1 MSQNRRLIADQKAID
16 SPRLTLARSA
26 DAVHRTRIDD
36 WQRGIHRVGTASGAL
51 RPWQAVTGGSGM
63 VLRAAS
69 TLRTEPA
76 PLHSEFAL
84 LDASIDPDAR
94 SFLASDGSWCAIALV
109 ERSRPLSGALP
120 SPGAATPA
128 LAYIPTV
135 RTLLSRT
142 AWTLLSCYVL
152 RQPPR
157 GILARHVDP
166 QAVHLQECRLLVP
179 IQAPTCCRD
188 LDRARGSRL
197 SRRHRLDGRF
207 QLPALSGKRGGC
219 AARRARHRSAV
230 RARRTTIAASGVG
243 GCCLT
248 PSRTGARSMPPPAP
262 VACRRERGR
271 SALDGTPVGR
281 FRRLSNPAPIIRRR
295 PARYDTVTAEV
306 TRAPTVVAPAPCAR
320 LQR

>member
-1 MSQNRRLIADQKAID
+1 MSQNRRLVADQKAID

-26 DAVHRTRIDD
+26 DAVHRTRIGD

-94 SFLASDGSWCAIALV
+94 SFLASDGSWYAIALV

-120 SPGAATPA
+120 SPGAATRA

-179 IQAPTCCRD
+179 IQAPTCRRD

-197 SRRHRLDGRF
+197 SRRHRPNG
-207 QLPALSGKRGGC
+207 
-219 AARRARHRSAV
+219 
-230 RARRTTIAASGVG
+230 
-243 GCCLT
+243 
-248 PSRTGARSMPPPAP
+248 
-262 VACRRERGR
+262 
-271 SALDGTPVGR
+271 
-281 FRRLSNPAPIIRRR
+281 
-295 PARYDTVTAEV
+295 
-306 TRAPTVVAPAPCAR
+306 
-320 LQR
+320 